1 MKKKRR
7 RNGSTSREDMMM
19 EKEEKVDSLT
29 KLYNEEQIDYLFH
42 LAIANHH
49 RFLL

>member
-1 MKKKRR
+1 
-7 RNGSTSREDMMM
+7 MM

-42 LAIANHH
+42 LAIANH
-49 RFLL
+49 RFLLQHPKAPWGFCQG